1 MDRRVAGRTYA
12 CEYVNERRGVDLLS
26 WILVALLRRR
36 VDPAFGALLCG
47 RVAGTAEPA
56 LGALLCGRVVGAF
69 GALLH
74 RCVVGAA
81 EPALLALLCRC
92 VIGAAEPAL
101 LALLHG
107 CVAAS
112 FRALLHGGICFTS
125 FRTLSRTYALSGLRT
140 LLQDKVARTYRTSPR
155 S

>member
-1 MDRRVAGRTYA
+1 MDRRIAGRTYA
-12 CEYVNERRGVDLLS
+12 CEYANERRGVDLLS
-26 WILVALLRRR
+26 LIPVALLRRR

-56 LGALLCGRVVGAF
+56 LGALLCGRVVGA
-69 GALLH
+69 
-74 RCVVGAA
+74 A

-101 LALLHG
+101 LALLRG

-125 FRTLSRTYALSGLRT
+125 FRTLSRTYALSGLGT
-140 LLQDKVARTYRTSPR
+140 LLQDKVACTCRTSPR